1 MKKRFLAIAGASA
14 VALTCFMAT
23 ACNTKEK
30 VIIYTSSEDYCM
42 EYMQECLDKEFPD
55 YNIKIEYMSTSN
67 IAAKIIAEGAGS
79 DCDIVFAEE
88 YGYIE
93 KMVEA
98 GALADLSG
106 YYDYS
111 VYLEDTLESQAKDY
125 LLPEL
130 RVGGGIFIN
139 TKVLKDRNLDKPT
152 SYNDLLDSK
161 YKGLISMPSPKSSG
175 TGYMFYLAL
184 VNEWGESAAIEY
196 FDNLTSNILSYTS
209 SGSGP
214 VNALVGREVAVGLG
228 MISQVAE
235 KIAGG
240 NDELEILFFE
250 EGAPFNLYGNSIVKG
265 KDKRESVKK
274 VMDYLYSDFTDA
286 VCARYYPEP
295 VLKNKVYN
303 VAAFP
308 ENITYSDMS
317 NNTLAKKEDL
327 LAKWKH

>member
-14 VALTCFMAT
+14 VALTCFVGAS
-23 ACNTKEK
+23 CKTKEK
-30 VIIYTSSEDYCM
+30 VVIYTSSEDYCM
-42 EYMQECLDKEFPD
+42 EYMQECLDEKFPD
-55 YNIKIEYMSTSN
+55 YDIRIEYMSTSN
-67 IAAKIIAEGAGS
+67 IAAKIIAEGSGS

-93 KMVEA
+93 KMAEA
-98 GALADLSG
+98 DTLAKLSD

-111 VYLEDTLESQAKDY
+111 VYMADTLESHAKDY

-130 RVGGGIFIN
+130 RVGGGIFVN
-139 TKVLKDRNLDKPT
+139 TKVLKDKGLDKPT
-152 SYNDLLDSK
+152 SYNDLLDAK
-161 YKGLISMPSPKSSG
+161 YKGLVSMPSPKSSG

-184 VNEWGESAAIEY
+184 VNEWGESTAIEY
-196 FDNLTSNILSYTS
+196 FDSLTSNILSYTS

-235 KIAGG
+235 KISGG
-240 NDELEILFFE
+240 NDELEILFFD

-265 KDKRESVKK
+265 KDKRESVKA

-286 VCARYYPEP
+286 VCAKYYPEP
-295 VLKNKVYN
+295 VLKDKVYN
-303 VAAFP
+303 VPAFP
-308 ENITYSDMS
+308 KNITYSDMS